1 MSSIFS
7 IFFVLFLWWFLTGII
22 LYTAKRLDL
31 GDSKTRFT
39 VVLVTLPLF
48 FCAWYFYFHC
58 LDGMSYAEIFCSFMA
73 SLFIWGWVELT
84 FLTGVVA
91 GIPLLEK
98 QEIDRGSERERFIN
112 GFRSIALNECLLIS
126 CLFLMAI
133 LSIGKLNNFGLTTFL
148 ILYVARVSAKLNLF
162 FGVPYIN
169 LHFLTAPLK
178 HIATFCRVAPIGF
191 FFIASTI
198 MLGLM
203 FLFLVGFVIYS
214 ESMSELQFGYLLLST
229 LAGLAILE
237 HLFMA
242 LPIKDATLWNWLL
255 PNFRKSSEAITVVET
270 KPNFPKESKNEL

>member
-1 MSSIFS
+1 MSSIYS
-7 IFFVLFLWWFLTGII
+7 IFVVLFLWWFLTGII

-39 VVLVTLPLF
+39 VVIVTLPLF
-48 FCAWYFYFHC
+48 FSAWYFYFRC
-58 LDGMSYAEIFCSFMA
+58 LDGMSYTDIFCSFIA

-98 QEIDRGSERERFIN
+98 KEMGRESERERFIN

-126 CLFLMAI
+126 CLFLMAA
-133 LSIGKLNNFGLTTFL
+133 LSIGKGNNFGLTTFL

-178 HIATFCRVAPIGF
+178 HIATFCKVAPIGF

-198 MLGLM
+198 MLSLM
-203 FLFLVGFVIYS
+203 FLFLVGFTLAA

-229 LAGLAILE
+229 LSGLAVLE

-242 LPIKDATLWNWLL
+242 LPFKDARLWNWML
-255 PNFRKSSEAITVVET
+255 PNLRTSTEAISLAKT
-270 KPNFPKESKNEL
+270 KSNFPKEKKNEL